1 MITLALS
8 KGRILKQT
16 LPLLKEVGI
25 ELLDD
30 PFTSRKLIFKTNRD
44 DVQCVVIRATDVPTY
59 VQFGAADLGI
69 VGKDGLME
77 HEGGGLCE
85 LLDLQI
91 AKCRLMTAVR
101 AEDVDKPR
109 DQKRLRVASKYVHSA
124 QKYYQARG
132 VQAEIIKLYGAME
145 LAPLVGLA
153 DEIVDL
159 VETGSTLKAN
169 NLVAQELIADISCRL
184 IANAAAMCVKHQAI
198 KPLVS
203 GLEQAVAANLV
214 KEKN

>member
-16 LPLLKEVGI
+16 LPLLQEVGI

-30 PFTSRKLIFKTNRD
+30 PFTSRKLIFETNHE
-44 DVQCVVIRATDVPTY
+44 DVRCVVIRATDVPTH

-91 AKCRLMTAVR
+91 AKCKLMTAVR
-101 AEDVDKPR
+101 AEDVDAPK
-109 DQKRLRVASKYVHSA
+109 DQKRLRVATKYVKA
-124 QKYYQARG
+124 AKQYYESKQI
-132 VQAEIIKLYGAME
+132 QAEIIKLYGAME

-159 VETGSTLKAN
+159 VETGGTLKAN
-169 NLVAQELIADISCRL
+169 NLVAQELIVEISCRL
-184 IANAAAMCVKHQAI
+184 IANAAAMRVKHEAI
-198 KPLVS
+198 SPLVS
-203 GLEQAVAANLV
+203 KLQDVVQSRSA
-214 KEKN
+214 

>member
-1 MITLALS
+1 MLTIALS

-16 LPLLKEVGI
+16 IPLLKAVGI

-30 PFTSRKLIFKTNRD
+30 PFESRKLIFASNQSDLRA
-44 DVQCVVIRATDVPTY
+44 VVIRATDVPTF

-69 VGKDGLME
+69 VGKDGLLE
-77 HEGGGLCE
+77 HGGEGLCE

-91 AKCRLMTAVR
+91 SKCRLMTATLKDS
-101 AEDVDKPR
+101 ALPTG
-109 DQKRLRVASKYVHSA
+109 KRKVATKYPNIARRFYESK
-124 QKYYQARG
+124 G
-132 VQAEIIKLYGAME
+132 IQAEIIKLSGAME

-169 NLVAQELIADISCRL
+169 NLIEGELVTSVSCRL
-184 IANAAAMCVKHQAI
+184 IANAASMRTQHRVI
-198 KPLVS
+198 RTLVDRMT
-203 GLEQAVAANLV
+203 EVIQ
-214 KEKN
+214 